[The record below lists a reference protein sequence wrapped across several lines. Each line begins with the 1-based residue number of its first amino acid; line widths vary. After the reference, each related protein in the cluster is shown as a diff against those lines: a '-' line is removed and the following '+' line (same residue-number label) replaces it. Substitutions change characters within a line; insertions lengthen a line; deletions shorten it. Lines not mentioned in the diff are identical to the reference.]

1 MVAGPDACHCPHCDT
16 TCKGKFAGCV
26 DVWARG
32 PRAVTVLFPPTG
44 EPVRRSRSAPTV
56 DEVVPDALVHLPP
69 PSPEDPAP
77 RRLDDHT
84 VAVID
89 QLVDKVQTLEAAVAV
104 ATQAPRPAPVAV
116 PPPDDGRIDA
126 VAKAVGGLTAGLDRL
141 GTDVNVLREVPD
153 RLEALE
159 RRLGAPDF
167 GGKGAG
173 NNKAV
178 ERLASDLARL
188 SVRIDD
194 VSNAAA
200 RSGTSKMADTL
211 ARLSARVEELDKAR
225 SRLEAAASS
234 APSRPGL
241 DAAVVAK
248 RLEQLESRIDQ
259 GQEQEAARL
268 APLQSLVKRVAA
280 LEAAEAPEV
289 PEPIERLSG
298 QVATLAAQVSAL
310 EGAGPSPESSV
321 QLGRVNAMEKVLAGL
336 VHGLERISG
345 RVNGLDDVP
354 KRLEALEST
363 DGPSADQAL
372 SVEKVLSME
381 RAISDKMTSADKAMG
396 SMGKRLDRLS
406 TQVGELKSLPERV
419 RAVEV
424 DQGQAET
431 LARGLG
437 GAIDMI
443 DQLSAQVAAIEN
455 GSPPPPLPSLPVPA
469 AAASPE
475 HRLS

>member
-1 MVAGPDACHCPHCDT
+1 
-16 TCKGKFAGCV
+16 
-26 DVWARG
+26 
-32 PRAVTVLFPPTG
+32 
-44 EPVRRSRSAPTV
+44 
-56 DEVVPDALVHLPP
+56 
-69 PSPEDPAP
+69 
-77 RRLDDHT
+77 
-84 VAVID
+84 
-89 QLVDKVQTLEAAVAV
+89 
-104 ATQAPRPAPVAV
+104 
-116 PPPDDGRIDA
+116 
-126 VAKAVGGLTAGLDRL
+126 LTS
-141 GTDVNVLREVPD
+141 VPD

-167 GGKGAG
+167 GGMGAG

-259 GQEQEAARL
+259 GQEQEVARL

-289 PEPIERLSG
+289 PEPTERLSG
-298 QVATLAAQVSAL
+298 QVATLTAQVSAL

-336 VHGLERISG
+336 VHSLERISG

-363 DGPSADQAL
+363 DDPAVDQVL

-381 RAISDKMTSADKAMG
+381 KTMFDMTASIDKVLG
-396 SMGKRLDRLS
+396 SIGKRLDRLS

-443 DQLSAQVAAIEN
+443 DQLSAQVAAIEHRSSPPSSPPAPAQA
-455 GSPPPPLPSLPVPA
+455 GSPVAPGQEPRSAEA
-469 AAASPE
+469 AHVHVEDQTEGGAGGDHRRAAV
-475 HRLS
+475 RQQGQG